1 MNLYKLT
8 VLHGGP
14 KSSCTAILGY
24 MLAESDEGA
33 YNRLNDEAFWNEADE
48 SYILEREEYPDMFD
62 PARPTPKETIMKNC
76 GDLKDENWD
85 DAYYGIWKYGW
96 ENLGPI
102 TDEESDVLAKF
113 KIV

>member
-8 VLHGGP
+8 VLHSGP

-24 MLAESDEGA
+24 LLAENDEQV
-33 YNRLNDEAFWNEADE
+33 YNRLNDEAYWDDANNRFLEAKAEHPEDYGE
-48 SYILEREEYPDMFD
+48 NDPSPKDIIL
-62 PARPTPKETIMKNC
+62 KNC
-76 GDLKDENWD
+76 GDLEDEKWD

-96 ENLGPI
+96 QNLGLI
-102 TDEESDVLAKF
+102 TDEESDILAKF

>member
-1 MNLYKLT
+1 
-8 VLHGGP
+8 
-14 KSSCTAILGY
+14 
-24 MLAESDEGA
+24 MLAENDEQV

-62 PARPTPKETIMKNC
+62 PARPTPKEQIMKDC
-76 GDLKDENWD
+76 GDLKDDNWD

-102 TDEESDVLAKF
+102 TNEESDVLAKF
-113 KIV
+113 KMLIA